1 MENGKSPIK
10 FCKEFFDIL
19 KKDLQNTVNNV
30 LSHLKTTPTKNLE
43 SSNNCLNSKTKRITR
58 IPKIL
63 ETHARYKILTKILAN
78 RLK

>member
-10 FCKEFFDIL
+10 FCKECFDIL
-19 KKDLQNTVNNV
+19 KKELQNTVNNV

-43 SSNNCLNSKTKRITR
+43 SSNNYLNSKTKRIIR

-63 ETHARYKILTKILAN
+63 ETHLIIMHAIKY
-78 RLK
+78 

>member
-19 KKDLQNTVNNV
+19 KKDLQNTVNV
-30 LSHLKTTPTKNLE
+30 LSHLKSTPTKNLE
-43 SSNNCLNSKTKRITR
+43 SSNNYLNSKTKRIIR

-63 ETHARYKILTKILAN
+63 ETHLIIMHAIKY
-78 RLK
+78 

>member
-19 KKDLQNTVNNV
+19 KKDLQNTVNV
-30 LSHLKTTPTKNLE
+30 LSHLKATPTKNLE
-43 SSNNCLNSKTKRITR
+43 SSNNYLNSKTKRIIR

-63 ETHARYKILTKILAN
+63 ETHLIIMDGL
-78 RLK
+78 